1 MVQNAKPLILQ
12 KSIQEVLETA
22 RIEDVV
28 GDFVNLKR
36 RGANLAGLCPFHNE
50 KSPSFYVSPSKNIC
64 KCFGC
69 GKGGNPVQFV
79 IEHENLTFPEAIRY
93 LAKKYRIELEE
104 TAVTAEYQQEQQLME
119 SLFLVN
125 QFAHDFFQQQLF
137 DTDKGRSIGLSYFK
151 QRGFR
156 EETIR
161 KFGLGFAQADKDALL
176 QAGVAKGYSVDLM
189 KQLGLVS
196 QYDRDFFRERVMFSI
211 HSMTGKIIAFAGRIM
226 SKDPKQPKY
235 VNSSETEVYHKS
247 RVLYGLFFAKKMIRQ
262 EDVCFLVEGY
272 TDVISLHQSGIENVV
287 ASSGTSLTPEQVRL
301 IKRYTNNIKIL
312 YDGDSAG
319 IKAALRGL
327 DIVLDQDMNVRLVV
341 LPEGEDPDS
350 YIQKVGV
357 NEFKAYLDSQAK
369 DIVVFETELLLKE
382 AGKDPTRRAEVLTQ
396 VAKTIAKV
404 KNPLRRDEY
413 VKTTRELLQVDEGKL
428 LMEINRL
435 LRKDIEKHQQKEE
448 LNEHIPDGHYDDGPP
463 VLPQIPEYQLTSG
476 DEFQEKDIARILICG
491 GDKWYDAGKKISI
504 AAYVLAN
511 MEDLVQYFDNELY
524 RQVVLESQTAISRQ
538 GNISADFFIN
548 HPEKKLQELALQ
560 VLTSPY
566 EYSENWEKKWE
577 VRLNQKFPEDN
588 FVNDA
593 ERAVKHL
600 RFRKFGRL
608 IAETQAKIKGLTAQE
623 EQQLMLLLMVD
634 QKLKADRNAL
644 AKELGIV
651 VIK

>member
-1 MVQNAKPLILQ
+1 LILQ

-69 GKGGNPVQFV
+69 GKGGNPVQF
-79 IEHENLTFPEAIRY
+79 IMEHETLSFPEAVRY

-104 TAVTAEYQQEQQLME
+104 TAVTAEYQQEQQQME
-119 SLFLVN
+119 SLYLVN

-137 DTDKGRSIGLSYFK
+137 DTDKGRSVGLSYFK

-161 KFGLGFAQADKDALL
+161 KFGLGFAPVDRDALL
-176 QAGVAKGYSVDLM
+176 KAGLSKGYSVDLM

-211 HSMTGKIIAFAGRIM
+211 HNLTGKIIAFAGRIM

-235 VNSSETEVYHKS
+235 VNSPETEVYHKS
-247 RVLYGLFFAKKMIRQ
+247 RVLYGMYFAKKMIRQ
-262 EDVCFLVEGY
+262 LDECYLVEGY

-319 IKAALRGL
+319 VKAALRGL

-357 NEFKAYLDSQAK
+357 NDFNLYLKEKAK
-369 DIVVFETELLLKE
+369 DIVLFETELLLQE
-382 AGKDPTRRAEVLTQ
+382 AGKDPTRRAEVLSQ

-435 LRKDIEKHQQKEE
+435 LRKDIEKYQQKEE
-448 LNEHIPDGHYDDGPP
+448 LEQIQVENLLEDRGSSM
-463 VLPQIPEYQLTSG
+463 PQLAEYKLTSG
-476 DEFQEKDIARILICG
+476 DEFQEKDITRILICG
-491 GDKWYDAGKKISI
+491 GEKWFDTDNKVTI
-504 AAYVLAN
+504 AAFVLAN
-511 MEDLVQYFDNELY
+511 VEDLLPYFDNELY
-524 RQVVLESQTAISRQ
+524 RQVVMEYRSALQQSVAV
-538 GNISADFFIN
+538 SADFFIN
-548 HPEKKLQELALQ
+548 HSDKKINELALQ
-560 VLTSPY
+560 LMTSPY

-577 VRLNQKFPEDN
+577 VRLNQKHPDDN
-588 FVNDA
+588 FTKDA
-593 ERAVKHL
+593 ERTVKHL

-608 IAETQAKIKGLTAQE
+608 IAETQAKIKALGPQE

-634 QKLKADRNAL
+634 QKLKSDRNAL